1 MTDRERLEREL
12 FETRQELAR
21 QRILGGRAPP
31 DMLDHLGYVPER
43 DEAFL
48 RLSQMTAEELRAHIQ
63 RLKRDLS
70 DLEEG
75 FDQE

>member
-12 FETRQELAR
+12 FEARQELAR
-21 QRILGGRAPP
+21 QRILGSRGPP
-31 DMLDHLGYVPER
+31 DMLDRLGYVPDR

-48 RLSQMTAEELRAHIQ
+48 RLSAMTAEELQAHIQ

-70 DLEEG
+70 DLEDR
-75 FDQE
+75 FQQE